1 MTRYFSQ
8 VRIESMLYLNF
19 EYTLIAEL
27 LREWRSI
34 EARRSLLS
42 VEKRSAVV
50 DEEQA
55 AVAEQARATKKRL
68 ETNILR
74 FSPCANA
81 EQEEL
86 AIQLYQ
92 IGQAFREMG
101 FEFDYSPLLTAPRP
115 FMVSSIEIGE
125 DGRPRRTVTSRTSV

>member
-1 MTRYFSQ
+1 
-8 VRIESMLYLNF
+8 MLYLNF
-19 EYTLIAEL
+19 EYTEIAEL

-34 EARRSLLS
+34 EARRSPLGA
-42 VEKRSAVV
+42 EKPNAVV

-55 AVAEQARATKKRL
+55 SVAEQARAIKVRL
-68 ETNILR
+68 EKNILR

-86 AIQLYQ
+86 AVQLYQ
-92 IGQAFREMG
+92 IGQAFCEMG

-115 FMVSSIEIGE
+115 FMVSSIEVGE